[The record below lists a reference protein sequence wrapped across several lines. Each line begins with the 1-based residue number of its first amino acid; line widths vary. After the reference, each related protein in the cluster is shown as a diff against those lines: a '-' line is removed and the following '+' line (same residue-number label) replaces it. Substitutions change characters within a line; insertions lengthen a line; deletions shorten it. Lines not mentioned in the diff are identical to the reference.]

1 MKPKLPLMP
10 TARSAWLL
18 FPAKPLRKALIR
30 VRLSKTIANG
40 SEQVYRTVISTAAHD
55 YFNRSFV
62 IPAQTLRAE
71 HELLNSVK
79 GISAVKLTMEQLL
92 ESGTQL
98 HPSTTTGHVVTSETL
113 TFLQAQK
120 KQKVAKAADAE
131 TRGQALKE
139 RRAELIVSHKADGEK
154 VLAVAQGVNGQTA
167 WKALNKPVLDGAFR
181 SWGGVVSALAD
192 SKKPTLLDS

>member
-1 MKPKLPLMP
+1 
-10 TARSAWLL
+10 
-18 FPAKPLRKALIR
+18 
-30 VRLSKTIANG
+30 
-40 SEQVYRTVISTAAHD
+40 
-55 YFNRSFV
+55 
-62 IPAQTLRAE
+62 
-71 HELLNSVK
+71 
-79 GISAVKLTMEQLL
+79 MEQLL

-192 SKKPTLLDS
+192 SKKPTLIAAIQPLLAIKMAGGNVAEEKEHEDAEDDE